1 MKQTNLLYV
10 LFIDAIN
17 FAFFL
22 VIFTYDSFNFNV
34 VVIFTKYF
42 KEDLI
47 CLAAS
52 VNCKIQSCENGIWL
66 GC

>member
-1 MKQTNLLYV
+1 MKQTNLLCV

-34 VVIFTKYF
+34 VVIFIKYF
-42 KEDLI
+42 KEGLS
-47 CLAAS
+47 CMTAS
-52 VNCKIQSCENGIWL
+52 INCKIQSCEHGIWL